1 MVQRSFTETHW
12 NFVLIEIGD
21 DEDGYLIKVSTNRE
35 LPTKEEVAE
44 YMAADFERDN
54 HKAEDIS
61 RIEIVSPS
69 EAREYCDTSGAKSW
83 PVMM

>member
-1 MVQRSFTETHW
+1 
-12 NFVLIEIGD
+12 
-21 DEDGYLIKVSTNRE
+21 
-35 LPTKEEVAE
+35 
-44 YMAADFERDN
+44 MAADFERDN

-69 EAREYCDTSGAKSW
+69 EAREYFDTSGAKSW